1 MAKGMIQTE
10 YNAFK
15 YEAKDNR
22 RIQRIALTRI
32 FDKVGFYIFNLG
44 LVSFFEQ
51 LIINLSMVVTAFWT
65 EQELLDDLQRGL
77 GNRST
82 SQGVRLPFL
91 QANMYTILTFAYC
104 LGNFVSLSSL
114 QKITLT
120 KPWLPTFFQL
130 VNWIV

>member
-32 FDKVGFYIFNLG
+32 FDKGGYYIFNLG

-65 EQELLDDLQRGL
+65 EQELLDDL
-77 GNRST
+77 
-82 SQGVRLPFL
+82 
-91 QANMYTILTFAYC
+91 
-104 LGNFVSLSSL
+104 
-114 QKITLT
+114 
-120 KPWLPTFFQL
+120 
-130 VNWIV
+130 